1 MALQVFH
8 STLHVSGASRK
19 KCRSKQLGVDA
30 VAYSYSTTEFAV
42 GVRAKAVARSLPTFR
57 VMSCRAILLL
67 HTGTASMIQQLK
79 ATTRNP

>member
-8 STLHVSGASRK
+8 STLHVSGGSGK
-19 KCRSKQLGVDA
+19 KCRSKLGVDA

-79 ATTRNP
+79 ATTRMP